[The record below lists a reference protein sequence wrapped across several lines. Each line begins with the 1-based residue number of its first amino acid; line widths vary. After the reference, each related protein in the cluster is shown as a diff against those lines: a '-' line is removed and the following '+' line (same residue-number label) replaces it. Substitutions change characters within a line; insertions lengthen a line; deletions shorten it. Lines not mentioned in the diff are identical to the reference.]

1 MLVLRGLRGLSR
13 ARCKLGVGVRMEQ
26 LRQIFN
32 LRKALISETHAPV
45 FACVGAIM
53 CISEPVQRLVYIYKY
68 GHRNHGQTR
77 GALMVV

>member
-32 LRKALISETHAPV
+32 LRKALISETHAPCSG
-45 FACVGAIM
+45 AVGAIM
-53 CISEPVQRLVYIYKY
+53 CIKIPVQKVVNAYNMDI
-68 GHRNHGQTR
+68 GNHGFNPS
-77 GALMVV
+77 ALMVM

>member
-1 MLVLRGLRGLSR
+1 MAKNKRVDAMLWI
-13 ARCKLGVGVRMEQ
+13 GVGVRMEQ

-32 LRKALISETHAPV
+32 LRNVLISETHAPV

-53 CISEPVQRLVYIYKY
+53 CISRPVQRLVYIYKY